1 MKVKR
6 VFSGLEREKEKETS
20 WFIIILITARNII
33 HGENFKISSF
43 VIQRHEIRNNLTILY
58 TRYDNIKLKITNS
71 NQYILTEGNVEGGED
86 CISRLA

>member
-20 WFIIILITARNII
+20 WFIIILITARYII

-43 VIQRHEIRNNLTILY
+43 VRYEAFDD
-58 TRYDNIKLKITNS
+58 TRLET
-71 NQYILTEGNVEGGED
+71 T
-86 CISRLA
+86 